1 MKNTEKNTAATNVLA
16 ILRNER
22 KTAKIEGTVNFCITT
37 LFELCEESKIV
48 KQIVS
53 KFAKSK
59 KEFRE
64 KFGTQIYEI
73 FKIGQQKTI
82 VKKDGTQITYTI
94 KCNLDF
100 IFQFINKL
108 NKENK

>member
-1 MKNTEKNTAATNVLA
+1 MKNTNIQT

-22 KTAKIEGTVNFCITT
+22 KNCKIEGTVNFCITA
-37 LFELCEESKIV
+37 LFELCEESKTA

-64 KFGTQIYEI
+64 KFGTKIYETY
-73 FKIGQQKTI
+73 KIDQQKTI
-82 VKKDGTQITYTI
+82 KRKDVEITYTI
-94 KCNLDF
+94 KCNLDM
-100 IFQFINKL
+100 IFNFLNKL
-108 NKENK
+108 SKESK

>member
-1 MKNTEKNTAATNVLA
+1 MKNTEKTTNILT

-22 KTAKIEGTVNFCITT
+22 KNCKIEGTVNFCITT
-37 LFELCEESKIV
+37 LFELCEESKTV

-64 KFGTQIYEI
+64 IYGTQIFESY
-73 FKIGQQKTI
+73 KIGQQKTI
-82 VKKDGTQITYTI
+82 TKKDGVQITYTI
-94 KCNLDF
+94 KCSLDML
-100 IFQFINKL
+100 FQFLNKL
-108 NKENK
+108 SKEK